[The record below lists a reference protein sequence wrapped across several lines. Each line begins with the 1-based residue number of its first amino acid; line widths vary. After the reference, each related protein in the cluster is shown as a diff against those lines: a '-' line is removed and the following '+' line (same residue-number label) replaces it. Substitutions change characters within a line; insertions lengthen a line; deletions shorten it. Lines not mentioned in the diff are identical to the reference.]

1 MRDVNLNI
9 HDMDV
14 YFHGYFRDDLRR
26 YFHIEISDNGAQ
38 IINNICLRGKGY
50 IRSHNILQRSQ
61 ILAAAAFALNQ
72 EYAEAVA
79 KETRL
84 PNGNLGEEYMFIGLC
99 SALYLTQDRLYQT
112 RILYNGVSVSIDKD
126 CECYIEEFGKL
137 DLPWI
142 SRTHQTIYG
151 LNHFLEL
158 SGVLEEIN
166 FKKGIET
173 TRNAVILA
181 TQFLAD
187 KILPQHLIVPADDI
201 IDLVNRELVGYY
213 RMHIKKTTN
222 LTVKSSSAINVDVA
236 TYYRERYNDDL
247 NKYFK
252 CHGRKIYSIDF
263 KSLGR
268 WEDGNPS
275 GDTRSNMYFSSIF
288 LYIYTAQQAMYKV
301 ISDDAKMEFCQI
313 SGLPWILTGPG
324 GGDRLHPLKAIEYG
338 GILPSKSEVP
348 LYVEVLKDVANFMN
362 QEFEG
367 IISAAPST
375 SIIPSKR
382 EELLN
387 YLDCE
392 MKGFIELLLDW
403 EHSSDVEM
411 FKYLTGRGINLMVD

>member
-9 HDMDV
+9 HDMEV
-14 YFHGYFRDDLRR
+14 YFHGYFRDDLCR
-26 YFHIEISDNGAQ
+26 YFHIETSANGKQ
-38 IINNICLRGKGY
+38 MITNICKRGKNY
-50 IRSHNILQRSQ
+50 IRSHNILQRSPAP
-61 ILAAAAFALNQ
+61 AAAALFFNP
-72 EYAEAVA
+72 EYAATFA

-84 PNGNLGEEYMFIGLC
+84 PNGTLEEEYMFIGLY
-99 SALYLTQDRLYQT
+99 SALYLTQDCLYRT
-112 RILYNGVSVSIDKD
+112 RILCNGVSADIDKD
-126 CECYIEEFGKL
+126 CERYIEEFGKL

-151 LNHFLEL
+151 LDHFLEL

-181 TQFLAD
+181 AQFLAD

-201 IDLVNRELVGYY
+201 IDLVHRELVGYY

-252 CHGRKIYSIDF
+252 CHGRNIGFIDF

-268 WEDGNPS
+268 WEDGNPA

-288 LYIYTAQQAMYKV
+288 LYLYTVQQALYKL

-367 IISAAPST
+367 IISAAPPT

-387 YLDCE
+387 YLDSE
-392 MKGFIELLLDW
+392 MKRFIELLLDW

-411 FKYLTGRGINLMVD
+411 YKYLTGRGINLMVD